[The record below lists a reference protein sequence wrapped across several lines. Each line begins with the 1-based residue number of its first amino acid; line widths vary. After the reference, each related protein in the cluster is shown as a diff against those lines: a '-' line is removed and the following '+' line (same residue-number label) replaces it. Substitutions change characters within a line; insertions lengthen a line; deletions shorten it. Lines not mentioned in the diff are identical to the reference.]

1 MITKLIFCTPLAFI
15 MVCMSKILFEVL
27 IKSVLLISKKKGKVE
42 GGDFFFG
49 LYIYGPIS
57 VMEVGACNCDFA
69 VFSVIK
75 FTCQQC
81 CGCHDGLCSNT
92 GRHHTRCESRCCH
105 SWQSNQTCCTHK
117 RGDDSATSNSDGW
130 NCKT

>member
-1 MITKLIFCTPLAFI
+1 MVKKLIFCTSLAFI

-27 IKSVLLISKKKGKVE
+27 IKSVLVMLKKKGKVE

-49 LYIYGPIS
+49 FNVYGPIS
-57 VMEVGACNCDFA
+57 VGEVGAYNCHFA

-92 GRHHTRCESRCCH
+92 G
-105 SWQSNQTCCTHK
+105 
-117 RGDDSATSNSDGW
+117 
-130 NCKT
+130 